1 MRLNEV
7 RGMDI
12 SMRLNEDNYVSENLK
27 KIIVSYCEKG
37 KFTEESRDKL
47 IMLLTAPQIRE
58 ILDDEMATVVSICGM
73 EEKIEKSLALL
84 GEMYKKRKDFDHIVS
99 EDYMEKWE
107 NHKKRWGVN
116 VEKYV
121 DMFYENAKVH
131 LVLKAVFEDI
141 GSEVIKLLEKRICY
155 RKYGKYGTLEGNYY
169 CQSPIRDLYISNV
182 SRGAL
187 YKRTPKDLKNKAEY
201 DFDKAGRLILYKW
214 HLEENELYFTEIVLY
229 GESDVLRIRYEN
241 KIKMI
246 SIQNYE
252 GDVIVKY
259 EKTSYNDKKLRDMDK
274 ETYEYKDGQLSDA
287 WTERYIFPNF
297 YGERRKYIFKKDE
310 EGLLEGYDVKTYCG
324 DGEVDT
330 IKIFYENRGID
341 MQKEFYEQ
349 WENYIEKL
357 SDKKRKDTGKNAVR
371 WKRPN
376 LF

>member
-1 MRLNEV
+1 
-7 RGMDI
+7 
-12 SMRLNEDNYVSENLK
+12 MRLNEDNYVSENLK